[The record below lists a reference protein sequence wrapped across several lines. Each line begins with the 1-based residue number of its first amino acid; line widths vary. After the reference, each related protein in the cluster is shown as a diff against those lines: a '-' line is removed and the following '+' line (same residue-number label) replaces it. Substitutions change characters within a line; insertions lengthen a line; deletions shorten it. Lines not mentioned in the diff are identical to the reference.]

1 MPPLRKPL
9 RLLLIAGAGV
19 STFYVAAQWSGAQR
33 DSKTGLVE
41 PVVRAA
47 PRSVAPP
54 TAVLAMATA
63 PAASEPDAAL
73 SAGERSRS
81 IPKSQGDPFTSLSW
95 LPPPPPPAPP
105 PPPPPPPRPPEPVA
119 PPLPFVFVGMLERG
133 GTAKPEAFLAKGDA
147 LFVVSAGDTLDNNT
161 YRVDALS
168 ASEVVM
174 TYLPLN
180 TLQKLNLSTG
190 SK

>member
-1 MPPLRKPL
+1 MAQLPKVL
-9 RLLLIAGAGV
+9 RLALVAGAGV

-33 DSKTGLVE
+33 DSNNGLVE
-41 PVVRAA
+41 PVVRTT
-47 PRSVAPP
+47 PRSA
-54 TAVLAMATA
+54 AR
-63 PAASEPDAAL
+63 PAAVVATEVAQAASDPE
-73 SAGERSRS
+73 SALRTGDRSRS
-81 IPKSQGDPFTSLSW
+81 IPKSLGELFTSLSW
-95 LPPPPPPAPP
+95 LPPPPPPAPLP
-105 PPPPPPPRPPEPVA
+105 PPQLTKPPEPVA

-161 YRVDALS
+161 YRVDSLS
-168 ASEVVM
+168 TSEVVI

-180 TLQKLNLSTG
+180 TPQKLNLSTG